1 MRIGMKLFLALM
13 ILIFAGGTLF
23 AQKDKKSKR
32 SLGQLQMEATFAR
45 PDGKD
50 MVFYIKGSA
59 YSFIPGERPVKLFGV
74 EGYNVRRRVET
85 PEKDGFFLATREIVF
100 YKDPKTDE
108 IISQWENPWTK
119 ENSEVFH
126 IQNDPVNSRVR
137 VKDGK
142 YIFTSM
148 DGKREFGEGNAP
160 EEINEH
166 LVWTSDVFPFYPLP
180 GFDKNYT
187 ASEMFDFYVEKGDLD
202 KLTPPKNVMLSW
214 TRVGPWLPWMK
225 MPNNGGVIIVHARSW
240 RMEKWDLLPERIKKE
255 VREKYPTYMTAPDKV
270 DPAKPN
276 ETSWTFYNRE
286 MDKRKKQ

>member
-1 MRIGMKLFLALM
+1 MKKLFFLFTIIGL
-13 ILIFAGGTLF
+13 LTTFSF
-23 AQKDKKSKR
+23 AQKDKKTKR
-32 SLGQLQMEATFAR
+32 SLAQLQMEATFAR

-59 YSFIPGERPVKLFGV
+59 YSFIPGERPVKIFNV

-108 IISQWENPWTK
+108 IISSWENPWTK
-119 ENSEVFH
+119 EKAEVFH

-148 DGKREFGEGNAP
+148 DGKREFGEGSAP
-160 EEINEH
+160 EEINES

-187 ASEMFDFYVEKGDLD
+187 ASEMFDFYVEKDELN
-202 KLTPPKNVMLSW
+202 KTTPPKNVMISW

-225 MPNNGGVIIVHARSW
+225 MPSNGGVIIVHARSW
-240 RMEKWDLLPERIKKE
+240 RMENWDLLPERIKKE
-255 VREKYPTYMTAPDKV
+255 VREKYPTYMKAPEKV
-270 DPAKPN
+270 DPSKPN

-286 MDKRKKQ
+286 MSKRQK

>member
-1 MRIGMKLFLALM
+1 MKKFVFLLAL
-13 ILIFAGGTLF
+13 ISLFAAFTF
-23 AQKDKKSKR
+23 AQKKTKR
-32 SLGQLQMEATFAR
+32 SLAQLQMEATFAR

-59 YSFIPGERPVKLFGV
+59 YSYIPGERPQKIFGV
-74 EGYNVRRRVET
+74 EGYNVRHRVET
-85 PEKDGFFLATREIVF
+85 AEKDGFFLATRELVF

-108 IISQWENPWTK
+108 IINEWTNPWTK
-119 ENSEVFH
+119 EKVEVFQ

-137 VKDGK
+137 VKDGR

-148 DGKREFGEGNAP
+148 DGKSERGEGDKP

-187 ASEMFDFYVEKGDLD
+187 ASEMFDFYVD
-202 KLTPPKNVMLSW
+202 KKELNKTKPPKNVMLSW

-240 RMEKWDLLPERIKKE
+240 RMEDWNLLPERIKKE
-255 VREKYPTYMTAPDKV
+255 VKEKYPIYMTAPATV

-276 ETSWTFYNRE
+276 ETSWTFYNRIMAE
-286 MDKRKKQ
+286 RQKKN

>member
-1 MRIGMKLFLALM
+1 MKKIAILLAFVSL
-13 ILIFAGGTLF
+13 LATNTF
-23 AQKDKKSKR
+23 AQKKTKR

-59 YSFIPGERPVKLFGV
+59 YSYIPGERPQKIFGV
-74 EGYNVRRRVET
+74 EGFNVRRRVET
-85 PEKDGFFLATREIVF
+85 AEKDGFFLATREIVF
-100 YKDPKTDE
+100 YKDPKSDE
-108 IISQWENPWTK
+108 IINEWTNPWTK
-119 ENSEVFH
+119 EKCEVFQ

-142 YIFTSM
+142 YIFVSM
-148 DGKREFGEGNAP
+148 DGKREFGEGANP
-160 EEINEH
+160 EEINNH

-187 ASEMFDFYVEKGDLD
+187 ASEMFDFYVEKNELN
-202 KLTPPKNVMLSW
+202 KTTPPKNVMLSW

-225 MPNNGGVIIVHARSW
+225 MPNNGGIIIVHARSW
-240 RMEKWDLLPERIKKE
+240 RMENWELLPERIKKE
-255 VREKYPTYMTAPDKV
+255 VRDKYPLYMTAPSTV
-270 DPAKPN
+270 DPSKPN

-286 MDKRKKQ
+286 MEKRKKQ

>member
-1 MRIGMKLFLALM
+1 MKKIAFILAL
-13 ILIFAGGTLF
+13 IGLFATFTF
-23 AQKDKKSKR
+23 AQKKTKR
-32 SLGQLQMEATFAR
+32 SLAQLQMEATFAR

-59 YSFIPGERPVKLFGV
+59 YSYIPGERPQKIFGV
-74 EGYNVRRRVET
+74 EGYNVRHRVET
-85 PEKDGFFLATREIVF
+85 AEKDGFFLATRELVF

-108 IISQWENPWTK
+108 IINDWTNPWTK
-119 ENSEVFH
+119 EKCEVFQ

-142 YIFTSM
+142 YIFASM
-148 DGKREFGEGNAP
+148 DGKREFGEGANP
-160 EEINEH
+160 EEINDS

-187 ASEMFDFYVEKGDLD
+187 ASEMFDFYVD
-202 KLTPPKNVMLSW
+202 KKELNKTKPPKNVMLSW

-240 RMEKWDLLPERIKKE
+240 RMENWDLLPERIKKE
-255 VREKYPTYMTAPDKV
+255 VREKYPVYMSAPATV

-276 ETSWTFYNRE
+276 ETSWTYYNRIMAE
-286 MDKRKKQ
+286 RAKH